1 MHHRIIDNFL
11 SDDLFDYLCS
21 LKLNKVEYDQILNHH
36 NKISKDGSTE
46 TSCISVEKLKK
57 LNLECHEKT
66 INLLKELSPEKAKLY
81 DYSDFNIIETGKNYS
96 FPIHRDHVNKLLS
109 GVIYLYPEKN
119 LGTILYDNKNGENPV
134 EIDWRQNRGFFF
146 SRNESSTWHSY
157 KGNGKQNRIVLV
169 YNLMTNN
176 TKLACEIEGLN
187 YNFVKIREAVNPYLY
202 RFFKKYI

>member
-11 SDDLFDYLCS
+11 SDDLFDYLCT
-21 LKLNKVEYDQILNHH
+21 LKLNKVENNQIFNHH

-46 TSCISVEKLKK
+46 TSCISLEKLKK
-57 LNLECHEKT
+57 LNLECHDKT

-81 DYSDFNIIETGKNYS
+81 DYSDFNIIETGKDYT
-96 FPIHRDHVNKLLS
+96 FPIHRDHINKLLS

-134 EIDWRQNRGFFF
+134 EIDWKQNRGFFF
-146 SRNESSTWHSY
+146 SRNENSTWHSY

-176 TKLACEIEGLN
+176 TKLACKIEGLN

>member
-1 MHHRIIDNFL
+1 M
-11 SDDLFDYLCS
+11 CT
-21 LKLNKVEYDQILNHH
+21 LKLNKVKNNQIFNHH

-57 LNLECHEKT
+57 LNLECHDKT
-66 INLLKELSPEKAKLY
+66 INLLKELSPEKARLY
-81 DYSDFNIIETGKNYS
+81 DYSDFNIIETGKDYS
-96 FPIHRDHVNKLLS
+96 FPIHRDHINKLLS

-119 LGTILYDNKNGENPV
+119 LGTILYDNKNGDNPV
-134 EIDWRQNRGFFF
+134 EIDWKQNRGFFF

-176 TKLACEIEGLN
+176 TELACKIEGLN